1 VPKEG
6 QDDAMRGLQGTRR
19 FLDHAVPLGL
29 QSTRVAL
36 SDSREELLMDEHKS
50 SLLVH
55 ELERAGIT
63 DETPR
68 KTWIAIFLSVCVCGL
83 GLAYLGRWR
92 PASLFFGAQ
101 MLCFLLLL
109 VFIGFILLPFVW
121 FANIAYTWHAT
132 RSLE

>member
-1 VPKEG
+1 
-6 QDDAMRGLQGTRR
+6 MRGLQGTRR
-19 FLDHAVPLGL
+19 FLDYAVSLGL

-121 FANIAYTWHAT
+121 FANIVYTCYGT